1 MKQPI
6 NFTDKQVFTNK
17 KIFVIDLYNGK
28 ACTLPQEDFAEAS
41 NGLIKMETNVATTY
55 RGEEYIVVVM
65 K

>member
-1 MKQPI
+1 M
-6 NFTDKQVFTNK
+6 

-28 ACTLPQEDFAEAS
+28 ASTLPIEDFVEAT
-41 NGLIKMETNVATTY
+41 NGLTKTETNIATTY